1 MLSAP
6 SSTIVSYT
14 RVGASSTSYNAVFQA
29 SGTITNGSHV
39 NVYVTSY
46 SVTAS
51 WSGGTIDVL
60 ATQNNLLTPGMVYG
74 WSNTFTARVIFPV
87 NFSYATKSFV
97 FNPSDARCA

>member
-1 MLSAP
+1 MSAP
-6 SSTIVSYT
+6 SSTIVSFT
-14 RVGASSTSYNAVFQA
+14 KVGPSSSSYNAVVQA
-29 SGTITNGSHV
+29 SGSITNGSDV

-60 ATQNNLLTPGMVYG
+60 ATQNVLLTPGMVYG
-74 WSNTFTARVIFPV
+74 WSNTFTARVVPPAV
-87 NFSYATKSFV
+87 FSYATQSFV